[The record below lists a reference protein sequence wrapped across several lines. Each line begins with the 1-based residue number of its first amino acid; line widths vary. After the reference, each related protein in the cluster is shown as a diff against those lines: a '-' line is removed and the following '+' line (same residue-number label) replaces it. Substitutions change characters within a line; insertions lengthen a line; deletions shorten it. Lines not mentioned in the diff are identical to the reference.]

1 MSTHNGTRKA
11 FEGKDFFIGI
21 DVSKKNWVIGIREN
35 DMLLKYQSMEP
46 HPEKLY
52 KYMER
57 NYPGGRY
64 HTVYEA
70 GFCGFWAHRD
80 LTSAG
85 FTSIVVH
92 AADVPTTDSERD
104 QKTDAI
110 DARKLAEELEKGKL
124 KCIYIPSEEAE
135 RIRALG
141 RLVRK
146 TCVKEKTRWKNR
158 MTAHLDFYGIQSPKH
173 SPQWPGWYM
182 EWLKALELDYGP
194 YREAKE
200 FMLEEYK
207 QLKDRTAGLK
217 KKLKKRCADY
227 FGKDLMGYL
236 YSLPGIGW
244 DTVLT
249 LVTELIE
256 IERFPEFKH
265 ICRYTG
271 LIPSR
276 HQTGV
281 TDRDKGITRR
291 RNRYLRY
298 ILIEASWIALRK
310 DPELYAS
317 YRRYVSRMKPQ
328 KAIIRIAKKLLK
340 RIYCIWKERRPYEYR
355 YPSDN

>member
-1 MSTHNGTRKA
+1 
-11 FEGKDFFIGI
+11 
-21 DVSKKNWVIGIREN
+21 
-35 DMLLKYQSMEP
+35 
-46 HPEKLY
+46 
-52 KYMER
+52 
-57 NYPGGRY
+57 
-64 HTVYEA
+64 
-70 GFCGFWAHRD
+70 
-80 LTSAG
+80 
-85 FTSIVVH
+85 
-92 AADVPTTDSERD
+92 
-104 QKTDAI
+104 
-110 DARKLAEELEKGKL
+110 
-124 KCIYIPSEEAE
+124 
-135 RIRALG
+135 
-141 RLVRK
+141 
-146 TCVKEKTRWKNR
+146 

-173 SPQWPGWYM
+173 SPQWPGWYI
-182 EWLKALELDYGP
+182 EWLKALELDNGP
-194 YREAKE
+194 YREAME
-200 FMLEEYK
+200 FMLEEYE
-207 QLKDRTAGLK
+207 QIKDRTAGLK

-276 HQTGV
+276 YQTGV

-298 ILIEASWIALRK
+298 ILIESSWIAIRK